1 MVFHQEG
8 IPGIFAKIQRLHPG
22 ENDSYVMEDYIVV
35 PVEDIETTVSAPSVI
50 LRKIDSSMVSP
61 LTPEVCFSLVM
72 HNYCFSVFL

>member
-1 MVFHQEG
+1 MAFHQEG

-22 ENDSYVMEDYIVV
+22 ENDSYVMDDYIVV

-61 LTPEVCFSLVM
+61 LTPELVM